1 MGVPVL
7 PLKICRR
14 EVVPDKR
21 RLCVCRMPQK
31 SGFVIFLHASS
42 RARFQLFAVLHR
54 RHIYAKVACSSSKT
68 TVSSTTRMSRFASS
82 FIRTAP
88 ALRQSLFS
96 NNTRPSLLLQH
107 SACNGAWKRGFTAS
121 QIAAVRN
128 GSSLKAPRWVNSK
141 SGEDQAPPAKTPREG
156 DVEKEGE
163 EGVGNPEKTDSEPSS
178 SSTSS
183 TSDSSSIHDTDGP
196 SPPSSSSNVPPPPS
210 QPGSGS
216 GSIAKQSVP
225 EIYPQMLALPIA
237 RRPLFPGFYKAVV
250 VRNPAVVAAI
260 KEMMKRGQ
268 PYLGAFLLKDENTDS
283 DVITD
288 VNSVHPV
295 GVFAQITSV
304 FAAAGR
310 SADGG
315 PNGEIEEGLTAVLY
329 PHRRIKITELVKA
342 GGVRMEE
349 VEQQEEPQTVE
360 PPTPPPTPPP
370 PTEKHITE
378 STSGISLSSH
388 IPNHFFLIPTRRS
401 CPNGVFAQT

>member
-1 MGVPVL
+1 
-7 PLKICRR
+7 
-14 EVVPDKR
+14 
-21 RLCVCRMPQK
+21 
-31 SGFVIFLHASS
+31 
-42 RARFQLFAVLHR
+42 
-54 RHIYAKVACSSSKT
+54 
-68 TVSSTTRMSRFASS
+68 
-82 FIRTAP
+82 
-88 ALRQSLFS
+88 
-96 NNTRPSLLLQH
+96 
-107 SACNGAWKRGFTAS
+107 
-121 QIAAVRN
+121 
-128 GSSLKAPRWVNSK
+128 
-141 SGEDQAPPAKTPREG
+141 
-156 DVEKEGE
+156 
-163 EGVGNPEKTDSEPSS
+163 
-178 SSTSS
+178 
-183 TSDSSSIHDTDGP
+183 
-196 SPPSSSSNVPPPPS
+196 
-210 QPGSGS
+210 
-216 GSIAKQSVP
+216 
-225 EIYPQMLALPIA
+225 MLALPIA

-370 PTEKHITE
+370 SPTEKHITE
-378 STSGISLSSH
+378 STSGISLSPH
-388 IPNHFFLIPTRRS
+388 TPNYFFLIPTHRPR
-401 CPNGVFAQT
+401 PNGVFAQT

>member
-1 MGVPVL
+1 
-7 PLKICRR
+7 
-14 EVVPDKR
+14 
-21 RLCVCRMPQK
+21 
-31 SGFVIFLHASS
+31 
-42 RARFQLFAVLHR
+42 
-54 RHIYAKVACSSSKT
+54 
-68 TVSSTTRMSRFASS
+68 MSRFASS

-96 NNTRPSLLLQH
+96 NNTRPSLLLQQ
-107 SACNGAWKRGFTAS
+107 SACHGAWKRGFTAS

-141 SGEDQAPPAKTPREG
+141 SGEDQAPPAKTPREEEEG

-178 SSTSS
+178 SS

-388 IPNHFFLIPTRRS
+388 TPNHFFLIPTRRS

>member
-1 MGVPVL
+1 
-7 PLKICRR
+7 
-14 EVVPDKR
+14 
-21 RLCVCRMPQK
+21 
-31 SGFVIFLHASS
+31 
-42 RARFQLFAVLHR
+42 
-54 RHIYAKVACSSSKT
+54 
-68 TVSSTTRMSRFASS
+68 
-82 FIRTAP
+82 
-88 ALRQSLFS
+88 
-96 NNTRPSLLLQH
+96 
-107 SACNGAWKRGFTAS
+107 
-121 QIAAVRN
+121 
-128 GSSLKAPRWVNSK
+128 
-141 SGEDQAPPAKTPREG
+141 
-156 DVEKEGE
+156 
-163 EGVGNPEKTDSEPSS
+163 
-178 SSTSS
+178 
-183 TSDSSSIHDTDGP
+183 
-196 SPPSSSSNVPPPPS
+196 
-210 QPGSGS
+210 
-216 GSIAKQSVP
+216 
-225 EIYPQMLALPIA
+225 MLALPIA

-288 VNSVHPV
+288 VNAVHPV

-370 PTEKHITE
+370 HTEKQLTE
-378 STSGISLSSH
+378 TTSGIYFFAY
-388 IPNHFFLIPTRRS
+388 IGNDFFLILTRRS
-401 CPNGVFAQT
+401 RPNGIFTQT